1 MTQLLTN
8 YVSIICVSGLR
19 CQLLTSMQLTANV
32 ITYPPIFEQLGNL
45 ISDGH
50 SKAFVC
56 LELPVIYKDNSL
68 LTLTSQ
74 FFCMELL
81 APGLYLD
88 LFEEYILPSS
98 LL

>member
-1 MTQLLTN
+1 
-8 YVSIICVSGLR
+8 
-19 CQLLTSMQLTANV
+19 MQLTAYM
-32 ITYPPIFEQLGNL
+32 ITYPLIFEQLGNL

-56 LELPVIYKDNSL
+56 LEYLIIYKDNSF

-74 FFCMELL
+74 LPCMDLL

-88 LFEEYILPSS
+88 LCEEHILPSS